1 MKPGITRHRGFAAI
15 TAIFLVVVLAA
26 LGGFMLTFSNTQQL
40 TAAQDFK
47 GSRAYWA
54 ARSGIEW
61 AMVAIPPVP
70 ALCPSSS
77 ATTIAAPPAPATI
90 DGHAMTITCISNS
103 YVEGGVTRKIYRFEA
118 RASTGGAAGGIG
130 YFERSVSASAE
141 F

>member
-1 MKPGITRHRGFAAI
+1 MKRSAWFQRGFAAI

-26 LGGFMLTFSNTQQL
+26 LGGFMLSFSNTQQL
-40 TAAQDFK
+40 TAAQDIR

-77 ATTIAAPPAPATI
+77 ATTVAAPPAPTAPAAVVAPPTVS
-90 DGHAMTITCISNS
+90 A
-103 YVEGGVTRKIYRFEA
+103 A
-118 RASTGGAAGGIG
+118 RA
-130 YFERSVSASAE
+130 
-141 F
+141 